1 MVKQGLSVDIRALE
15 RRALWVRKK
24 VLSMVLKAGAGHLAP
39 AYSCVEILVALY
51 YVPILK
57 VDPKRPHWQ
66 ERDRFVLSKGQ
77 AAAALYACL
86 AGLGFS
92 RKKNS

>member
-1 MVKQGLSVDIRALE
+1 MGEEEGLEHGAQGRGRA
-15 RRALWVRKK
+15 
-24 VLSMVLKAGAGHLAP
+24 SCP

-92 RKKNS
+92 RKRTHDLYL

>member
-1 MVKQGLSVDIRALE
+1 
-15 RRALWVRKK
+15 
-24 VLSMVLKAGAGHLAP
+24 MVLKAGAGHLAP